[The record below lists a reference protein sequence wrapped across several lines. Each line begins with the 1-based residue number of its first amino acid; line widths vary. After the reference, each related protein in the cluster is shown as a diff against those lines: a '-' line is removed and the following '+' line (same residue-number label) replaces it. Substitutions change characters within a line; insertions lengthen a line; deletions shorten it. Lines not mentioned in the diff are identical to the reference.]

1 MPLNPWED
9 NRTLLSV
16 ISDATAGNTI
26 YPPGGRWGPRLQ
38 PNLQFFT
45 VHTGHVTIHIDE
57 QSYFVPAGHAVLL
70 HPGCREDFYFAE
82 NMETWHHW
90 IHIEIADDMVGQTW
104 NQIGPKLELLPRMIS
119 LSDAM
124 NHLTDV
130 LQTLTHS
137 HLIDSQRDLRCT
149 LAAAVIRLYQT
160 ESQNERLE
168 AGKHSSVIRAKSEIR
183 KRFEQSLNLDQ
194 IADLSGVSNEYLIRL
209 FRQYE
214 GVTPMRYLW
223 KVRVEHALEMLRS
236 TGLSLG
242 EIADRTGFKS
252 VYHLSRMI
260 KKFSGQT
267 PTDIRQSS
275 WSGPARV
282 PTLMDKF
289 DGM

>member
-1 MPLNPWED
+1 MTLNPWED
-9 NRTLLSV
+9 NRMLLSV

-90 IHIEIADDMVGQTW
+90 IHIEMADDMLGQTW
-104 NQIGPKLELLPRMIS
+104 NQIGSKLELLPRMIP

-137 HLIDSQRDLRCT
+137 NMIDSQRDLRCT
-149 LAAAVIRLYQT
+149 LAVAAIQLYQT

-183 KRFEQSLNLDQ
+183 KRFEESLNLDQ

-223 KVRVEHALEMLRS
+223 MVRVEHVLEMLRS

-267 PTDIRQSS
+267 PTDIRQGS
-275 WSGPARV
+275 WSGPAKV
-282 PTLMDKF
+282 PALMDKL